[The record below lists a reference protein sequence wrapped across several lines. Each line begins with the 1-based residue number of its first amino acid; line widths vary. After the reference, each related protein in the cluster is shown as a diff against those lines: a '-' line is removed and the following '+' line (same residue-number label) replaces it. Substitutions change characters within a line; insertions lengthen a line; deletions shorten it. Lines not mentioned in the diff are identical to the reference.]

1 PFEIQTKP
9 RSKRVPRKH
18 RRKGSALPLDNRPLN
33 IHKSRKVTN
42 AYCLS
47 SQRTTRQLKI

>member
-9 RSKRVPRKH
+9 RRKRVPRKH
-18 RRKGSALPLDNRPLN
+18 HRKGSVLPLDNRPLN

-42 AYCLS
+42 VVAFRRNVPPGS
-47 SQRTTRQLKI
+47 